1 MQLSKLK
8 SEIKAGTEVNLK
20 ILSNIVG
27 DSNNGNNFRHKLL
40 LANTQV
46 SRIRK
51 LFANNSSANMK
62 LSKTQLG
69 KAKQSGGFL
78 GKRLRPLLWNWIVYN
93 RKCT

>member
-20 ILSNIVG
+20 ISSNIVG

-46 SRIRK
+46 LRIRK
-51 LFANNSSANMK
+51 LFANNSSAKMK

-69 KAKQSGGFL
+69 KAKQSGGF
-78 GKRLRPLLWNWIVYN
+78 
-93 RKCT
+93 